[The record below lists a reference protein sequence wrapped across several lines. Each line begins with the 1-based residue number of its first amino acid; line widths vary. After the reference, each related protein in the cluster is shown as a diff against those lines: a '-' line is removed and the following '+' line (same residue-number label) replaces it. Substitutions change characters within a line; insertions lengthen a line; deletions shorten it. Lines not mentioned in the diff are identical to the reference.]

1 MCMLGSRIST
11 SASVSM
17 LPAVTSQA
25 TFRFNADSLGLLCE
39 QLGGKALDIEN
50 DLSNIF
56 LNAGDSRELV
66 LYAVDLYR
74 QYGHTGKRGEQHTT

>member
-1 MCMLGSRIST
+1 MHARVKNFHLSISLD
-11 SASVSM
+11 A
-17 LPAVTSQA
+17 ARCHFA
-25 TFRFNADSLGLLCE
+25 GTFRFNADSLGLLCE

-66 LYAVDLYR
+66 LYAVDLDR
-74 QYGHTGKRGEQHTT
+74 Q